1 MFITNEETRQRKVKD
16 LREMFRMWKE
26 PAEWLSGPVLLEK
39 KVFMRREAI
48 RIGLDWYKLG
58 KGRQRSGN
66 DQQAHGKILHIDL
79 RIISTEGSLDALKN
93 EFALVISLTHYI

>member
-1 MFITNEETRQRKVKD
+1 M
-16 LREMFRMWKE
+16 
-26 PAEWLSGPVLLEK
+26 SGPVLLEK

-79 RIISTEGSLDALKN
+79 RIISTVGSLDALKN

>member
-1 MFITNEETRQRKVKD
+1 M
-16 LREMFRMWKE
+16 
-26 PAEWLSGPVLLEK
+26 SGPVLLEK
-39 KVFMRREAI
+39 KVFMWREAI